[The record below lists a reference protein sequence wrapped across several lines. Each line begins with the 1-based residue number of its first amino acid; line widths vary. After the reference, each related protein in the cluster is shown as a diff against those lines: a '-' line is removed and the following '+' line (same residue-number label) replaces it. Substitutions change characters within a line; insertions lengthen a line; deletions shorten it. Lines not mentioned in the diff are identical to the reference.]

1 MPTQTE
7 TVNEM
12 TVRNG
17 QDALDFERETLRY
30 EKALGGYS
38 RVYRD
43 SRGHET
49 DRNNF
54 IAQLSLEAARPRARV
69 TAVAECPHVL
79 LGRPVMEIRMRVER
93 EPAAQD

>member
-12 TVRNG
+12 TVKNG

-30 EKALGGYS
+30 EKAVGGCG

-54 IAQLSLEAARPRARV
+54 IAQLSLEAARPRTRV

-79 LGRPVMEIRMRVER
+79 LGRPVMEIGMRVER
-93 EPAAQD
+93 DPQARD